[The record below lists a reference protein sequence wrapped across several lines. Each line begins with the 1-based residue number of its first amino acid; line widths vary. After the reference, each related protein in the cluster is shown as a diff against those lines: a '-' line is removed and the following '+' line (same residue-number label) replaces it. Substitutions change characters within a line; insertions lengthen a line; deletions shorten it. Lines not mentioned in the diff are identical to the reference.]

1 MKLSRVDKGNAI
13 VRKYKAIKYRR
24 NIIASFAVMDF
35 AFGAMEASK
44 RQLGPCIIN
53 GGLACLM
60 SRLAA
65 DLHALLKVVEP
76 EYNKVVA
83 RAKQIKLKKK

>member
-1 MKLSRVDKGNAI
+1 MKIFKADKGNAI
-13 VRKYKAIKYRR
+13 VRKYRAIKYRR
-24 NIIASFAVMDF
+24 NIIASFAAIDF

-44 RQLGPCIIN
+44 RQLGPCVIN

-65 DLHALLKVVEP
+65 DLHSLLKVVEP